1 MKLLHLDLLLNLD
14 PQENKN
20 LIMRVPSTS
29 RTDAFQKAYSEIEE
43 YIVTKKTP
51 TAHDNPGEVI
61 TQTLKSYPKKE
72 KKKNIQIL
80 IMEVP

>member
-1 MKLLHLDLLLNLD
+1 MLHYVLLLNFD

-20 LIMRVPSTS
+20 LIVRVPAES
-29 RTDAFQKAYSEIEE
+29 RTDAFQKAYCEIEE
-43 YIVTKKTP
+43 YIMTKKTP
-51 TAHDNPGEVI
+51 IAHDKPGEVI

-72 KKKNIQIL
+72 KKNNIQVL